1 MSVAEFNRGVIEA
14 TSDLAICYKP
24 QIAHYSAAAIE
35 DDLLSTIDFLR
46 SQNLPV
52 ILDAKRNDIGSTAD
66 RYASEV
72 FERYGADATT
82 VNPYLGYDGIA
93 PFLEY
98 EDKGVFVLAKT
109 SNPTASWQN
118 WQCDAEPL
126 YLKLARSIHDASGA
140 SESLGFVVGA
150 TDPDALATM
159 RRAFPDTWFLAPGV
173 GAQGATPDEVLQN
186 AGKRVVFNA
195 SRSVLYGDG
204 SGNMDY
210 FTGVRER
217 AQALACIL
225 VRHN

>member
-24 QIAHYSAAAIE
+24 QIAHYSAAGIE

-98 EDKGVFVLAKT
+98 EGKGVFVLAKT
-109 SNPTASWQN
+109 SNPSASWQT

-126 YLKLARSIHDASGA
+126 YLKLARSIHDDSGA
-140 SESLGFVVGA
+140 SEALGFVVGA
-150 TDPDALATM
+150 TDPDALVTM

-173 GAQGATPDEVLQN
+173 GAQGATAD
-186 AGKRVVFNA
+186 
-195 SRSVLYGDG
+195 
-204 SGNMDY
+204 
-210 FTGVRER
+210 
-217 AQALACIL
+217 
-225 VRHN
+225 